1 MKQFKPKTAK
11 AKPAISWRTLKRYPN
26 VQERRVNGKADGTC
40 RVRLTKMVSG
50 TDGKP
55 LMVES
60 KSGKLRPKREE
71 YIKFYDSKQ
80 AAIDAVAAAKVE
92 FYAEQEPVEPVTNV
106 TFREFAKSFSDAYLF
121 APVYESNPNK
131 AKHEKIEGLAGYKDG
146 LRAMAMFTEVF
157 GDRIIRTIEG
167 EEIKEWKAKRYATK
181 RSNGQ
186 QRTLASVN
194 RELSF
199 LSKAFGYAVRKKW
212 LDRNPFAGA
221 RLINIRHEH
230 KREINITFAEEKKL
244 LDAAIDF
251 PLLRMLLVFLIDTG
265 LRVGEA
271 QKLRRGMIRL
281 HEGIRGHIYL
291 PAQITKG
298 KERRDLPILTTR
310 LRQVIEERLAMIP
323 DDPDALVFG
332 TETVRNA
339 FDAVR
344 ERANLER
351 DIELRDTRHTWI
363 SRAVPSG
370 IPLPEAMLYSGHK
383 IVDTF
388 LRYLQP
394 SVNEHNANA
403 SRFEAFMIA
412 HQIEQPMTSAQ
423 VN

>member
-1 MKQFKPKTAK
+1 MKQSKPKPPK
-11 AKPAISWRTLKRYPN
+11 AKPAVTWRTLKRYPN
-26 VQERRVNGKADGTC
+26 VQERRINGKPDGTC
-40 RVRLTKMVSG
+40 RVRLTKIVARA
-50 TDGKP
+50 DGKP
-55 LMVES
+55 EMVNS

-71 YIKFYDSKQ
+71 YIKFFDSKQ
-80 AAIDAVAAAKVE
+80 EAIDAVAAAKVE
-92 FYAEQEPVEPVTNV
+92 FYSEKEPTEPVTNV

-121 APVYESNPNK
+121 PPLYESNPNK

-157 GDRIIRTIEG
+157 GDRNIRTIEA

-199 LSKAFGYAVRKKW
+199 LSKGFGYAVRKKW
-212 LDRNPFAGA
+212 LDRNPFSGA

-244 LDAAIDF
+244 LDAAVDF
-251 PLLRMLLVFLIDTG
+251 ALLRTLLVFLIDTG

-271 QKLRRGMIRL
+271 RKLRRGMIRL

-310 LRQVIEERLAMIP
+310 LLQVIEERFAVIP
-323 DDPDALVFG
+323 DDPEALVFG
-332 TETVRNA
+332 DSVRDA
-339 FDAVR
+339 FDIVR
-344 ERANLER
+344 ERANLDR
-351 DIELRDTRHTWI
+351 DVELRDTRHTWI

-383 IVDTF
+383 VVETF

-403 SRFEAFMIA
+403 SRFEAFMLA
-412 HQIEQPMTSAQ
+412 HQVDQPMASAQ

>member
-1 MKQFKPKTAK
+1 M
-11 AKPAISWRTLKRYPN
+11 
-26 VQERRVNGKADGTC
+26 
-40 RVRLTKMVSG
+40 
-50 TDGKP
+50 
-55 LMVES
+55 
-60 KSGKLRPKREE
+60 
-71 YIKFYDSKQ
+71 
-80 AAIDAVAAAKVE
+80 
-92 FYAEQEPVEPVTNV
+92 
-106 TFREFAKSFSDAYLF
+106 
-121 APVYESNPNK
+121 
-131 AKHEKIEGLAGYKDG
+131 
-146 LRAMAMFTEVF
+146 
-157 GDRIIRTIEG
+157 EG
-167 EEIKEWKAKRYATK
+167 EAVRNQEKQ
-181 RSNGQ
+181 RSAAN
-186 QRTLASVN
+186 TASVN

-244 LDAAIDF
+244 LDVTIDF

-291 PAQITKG
+291 LAQITKG

-310 LRQVIEERLAMIP
+310 LRQVIEERFAMMP

-332 TETVRNA
+332 TESVRNA
-339 FDAVR
+339 FDTVR
-344 ERANLER
+344 ERANLDR

-412 HQIEQPMTSAQ
+412 HQVEQPMTSAQ